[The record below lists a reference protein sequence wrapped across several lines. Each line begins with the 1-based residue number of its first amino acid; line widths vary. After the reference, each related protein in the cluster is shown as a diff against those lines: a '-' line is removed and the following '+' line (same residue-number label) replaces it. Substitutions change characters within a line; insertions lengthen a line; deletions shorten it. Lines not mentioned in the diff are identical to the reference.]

1 MLVDVIDRRVERVDN
16 SNSKLRLSV
25 FAVPRS
31 NSLHI
36 AVHAAYLFIPVDDD
50 PALAQMRQKFW
61 KKLICDLA
69 VHQNGFDRIACC
81 RIVELRIVD
90 DSQRELLI
98 CAAINIDVT
107 DALRMPK
114 YRNPRVRL
122 H

>member
-36 AVHAAYLFIPVDDD
+36 AIHAAYLFIPVDDD

-61 KKLICDLA
+61 KKLICDLT
-69 VHQNGFDRIACC
+69 VHQNGFDCIAC
-81 RIVELRIVD
+81 RWIVELRIFD
-90 DSQRELLI
+90 HSQREFLI
-98 CAAINIDVT
+98 CAAININVADT
-107 DALRMPK
+107 LGMPE
-114 YRNPRVRL
+114 
-122 H
+122 